1 MKHSCVEGS
10 NVDNDNES
18 APENIP
24 NLNQVHE
31 VAHKLIKVPPYSK
44 FFGGRWVKCYQQ
56 KYQQHKCHS
65 KNCKSRIRTVCT
77 CSKDVFRCVSC
88 FGSHYV
94 EEVTSPQSND
104 RI

>member
-10 NVDNDNES
+10 NVDDDNES

-31 VAHKLIKVPPYSK
+31 VAHKLIKVSPYSK

-56 KYQQHKCHS
+56 STNSISAITK
-65 KNCKSRIRTVCT
+65 TVKVESELCALAR
-77 CSKDVFRCVSC
+77 KMYLDVFRVLVRTIES
-88 FGSHYV
+88 
-94 EEVTSPQSND
+94 
-104 RI
+104 I